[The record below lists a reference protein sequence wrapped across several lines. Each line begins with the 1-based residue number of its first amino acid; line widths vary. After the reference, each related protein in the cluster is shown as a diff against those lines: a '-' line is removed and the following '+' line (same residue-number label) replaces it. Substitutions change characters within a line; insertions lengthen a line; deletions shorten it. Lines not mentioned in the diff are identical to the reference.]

1 MATALKMNDDPVKL
15 LNQIEVSALAICEV
29 AKTANKNGKSLSADG
44 FYGNKFHD
52 LTVKLAGVQAKFLP
66 FLVAVGVAPERR
78 QEFDG
83 HLNIVKS
90 PKSGSTERNKS
101 LRQIQFLAH
110 TVLKPAFDAP
120 PPHPTPR
127 GEHVLPMAVVNGT
140 RGYIEH
146 VVLQANACY
155 EARCFDACS
164 VMIRKLVE
172 MLLIE
177 IYEAKGKEGALKNGG
192 GDYFML
198 SDIINTALQDNSW
211 NFGRET
217 KQAFPKL
224 KSLGDRSAHNRRFL
238 ATKADV
244 DSIIHGLRVTV
255 DDLLHIA
262 GLK

>member
-1 MATALKMNDDPVKL
+1 MVTAQKMSDDPIKL
-15 LNQIEVSALAICEV
+15 LSQIDVSAQKICEV

-52 LTVKLAGVQAKFLP
+52 LTVELAGLQAKFLP
-66 FLVAVGVAPERR
+66 FLIAAEIAPEPR

-90 PKSGSTERNKS
+90 PKTGSTERNKS
-101 LRQIQFLAH
+101 LRQMQFLAH

-127 GEHVLPMAVVNGT
+127 GEHVLPMAVVKGT
-140 RGYIEH
+140 RGYIEN

-172 MLLIE
+172 ILLIE
-177 IYEAKGKEGALKNGG
+177 IYEARGKEAALKSGG
-192 GDYFML
+192 GDYLML
-198 SDIINTALQDNSW
+198 SDLINIALQDNSW

-217 KQAFPKL
+217 KQAFPRL
-224 KSLGDRSAHNRRFL
+224 KSR
-238 ATKADV
+238 
-244 DSIIHGLRVTV
+244 
-255 DDLLHIA
+255 
-262 GLK
+262 